1 MKFTDKLAPKVV
13 RLDFDEKYTR
23 LFSTKNNTALSCRSG
38 CVILREGESIGEH
51 STDSAEELLI
61 ILNGK
66 GELFIEKSEK
76 LNFEKN
82 AAIYIPPNTI
92 HDIKNVG
99 RGILKYI
106 FFSCPVA
113 KR

>member
-1 MKFTDKLAPKVV
+1 MKLTDKLAPKIVK
-13 RLDFDEKYTR
+13 LDSDEKYTR

-51 STDSAEELLI
+51 STDSAEEILI
-61 ILNGK
+61 ILDGR
-66 GELFIEKSEK
+66 GELFIEKFEK

-82 AAIYIPPNTI
+82 VAVYIPPNTI

-99 RGILKYI
+99 KDILKYI
-106 FFSCPVA
+106 FFTCPVME
-113 KR
+113 R